1 MTAVIIRSHYRPVP
15 VVILDADLL
24 DVFDLDRD
32 SYEWLDCRASR
43 TADLAS
49 VDELI
54 WVSTAVSQ
62 PK

>member
-1 MTAVIIRSHYRPVP
+1 MPAVIIRSHYRPVP

-43 TADLAS
+43 TKQLPA
-49 VDELI
+49 
-54 WVSTAVSQ
+54 WRH
-62 PK
+62 